1 MPLWPQEDRNT
12 LGGPH
17 GPESVLGP
25 RFIPGNYLQVPR
37 ITRITR
43 THMPCDKQAKEVAE
57 RRSSCWML
65 SEVHC
70 RALTLEAPGFPGQD
84 SRSMPGI

>member
-1 MPLWPQEDRNT
+1 MAEMPLWPQEERKT
-12 LGGPH
+12 PGGPH

-25 RFIPGNYLQVPR
+25 RFIPGNYLQVL
-37 ITRITR
+37 RITR
-43 THMPCDKQAKEVAE
+43 THTPCDRQAKEVAE
-57 RRSSCWML
+57 RRSSRWML

-70 RALTLEAPGFPGQD
+70 RALTSEAPGFPGQD